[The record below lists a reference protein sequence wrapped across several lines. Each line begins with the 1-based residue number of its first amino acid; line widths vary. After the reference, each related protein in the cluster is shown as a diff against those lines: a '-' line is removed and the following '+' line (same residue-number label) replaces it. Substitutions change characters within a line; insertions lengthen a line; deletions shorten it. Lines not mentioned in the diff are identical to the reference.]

1 MTLTKT
7 VNLLLRCSNSNP
19 YGGMLSIIDNYTA
32 AIELG
37 KLFREFAENGQVD
50 EAMNLSIEH
59 WNKVINKL
67 EANPVISGVKFK
79 KIK

>member
-1 MTLTKT
+1 
-7 VNLLLRCSNSNP
+7 
-19 YGGMLSIIDNYTA
+19 MLSIIDNYTA